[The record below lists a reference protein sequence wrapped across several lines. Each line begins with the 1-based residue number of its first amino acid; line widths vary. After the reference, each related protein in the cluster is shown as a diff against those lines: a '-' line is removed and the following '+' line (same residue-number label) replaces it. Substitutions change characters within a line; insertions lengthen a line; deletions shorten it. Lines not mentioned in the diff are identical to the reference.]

1 MNKDFKKLNIA
12 LTISFLLFVVPMVG
26 LIARVIKPDNM
37 LPGLLMVIGI
47 LAFYIIL
54 GILAVK
60 KKRSV
65 VYWVGLSV
73 ITSPIG
79 PIVAYFMM
87 LNADVLEPKEK
98 NP

>member
-12 LTISFLLFVVPMVG
+12 LTISFLVFVVPMVG
-26 LIARVIKPDNM
+26 LIARVIEPDNA
-37 LPGLLMVIGI
+37 LPGLLMVIGF

-54 GILAVK
+54 GIMAVK

-87 LNADVLEPKEK
+87 LNADTIKLKEE